1 MARHLTQLSLKK
13 EQYQALAELAEDQKR
28 TVPDLVGEL
37 IDLGLE
43 HLQQRGSRKRAALAQ
58 LGSLRRD
65 LQARIGV
72 VTGEPVAEARQ
83 VREQQRNEI
92 LDPARVR

>member
-1 MARHLTQLSLKK
+1 MARHVTQLSLDE
-13 EQYQALAELAEDQKR
+13 EQYQALAELAEDQRR

-37 IDLGLE
+37 IGLGLE
-43 HLQQRGSRKRAALAQ
+43 HLQQRGSRKREALAQ

-65 LQARIGV
+65 LRARIGV